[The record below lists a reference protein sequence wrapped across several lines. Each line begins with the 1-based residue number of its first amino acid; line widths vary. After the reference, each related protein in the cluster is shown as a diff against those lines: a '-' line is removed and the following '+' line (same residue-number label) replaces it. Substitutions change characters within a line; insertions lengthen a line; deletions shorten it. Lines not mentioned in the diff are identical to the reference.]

1 MARSTTAGEAA
12 PDTLATD
19 RVARWTMAALRVG
32 LGVLWLSNAGWKV
45 PPDFGEESGS
55 GLFRFTSYAV
65 EYPVFPPYEWLTR
78 EVVLANFEA
87 FGWTVFAA
95 EALCGAF
102 LILGLGTR
110 FWALVGL
117 AQSVA
122 IALSVLY
129 APEEWPWAYY
139 LMILAH
145 LAVFGAA
152 AGRAI
157 GLDGVLRPV
166 WAARRSG
173 LDRALLVA
181 S

>member
-1 MARSTTAGEAA
+1 MASTTTRNEA

-19 RVARWTMAALRVG
+19 RLARGTLALLRIG

-45 PPDFGEESGS
+45 PPDFGEGSGG

-65 EYPVFPPYEWLTR
+65 DYPVFPPYEWLTR
-78 EVVLANFEA
+78 ELILPNFEA
-87 FGWTVFAA
+87 FGWTVFAV
-95 EALCGAF
+95 EAAVGAF

-122 IALSVLY
+122 ISLSVLY
-129 APEEWPWAYY
+129 APNEWPWAYY
-139 LMILAH
+139 LMVLAH

-152 AGRAI
+152 AGRAV
-157 GLDGVLRPV
+157 GLDGILRPV
-166 WAARRSG
+166 WAARRSAV
-173 LDRALLVA
+173 DRAMLVA